1 MKKTTIIT
9 IVIGIILAAGVC
21 MGVSS
26 YFSLNNQEIAL
37 RSQAEAQRGK
47 VEGVYD
53 AMWKI
58 ISQKAQVSDQY
69 KEAFKEIYPDLIAG
83 RYEGENGTL
92 MKWIQESNPEF
103 DTSLYRDLMQSIEVE
118 RHAFMRSQE
127 RMLDIIREHSTL
139 CHSYPGAWFIKNTG
153 EIEYT
158 VISSTK
164 AKETMTTGIDDD
176 TELFQKKETP
186 DTTAAN
192 R

>member
-1 MKKTTIIT
+1 MKKSTIIS
-9 IVIGIILAAGVC
+9 IVIAIIIAAGLCV
-21 MGVSS
+21 GFST
-26 YFSLNNQEIAL
+26 YFSLNNEEIAL

-53 AMWKI
+53 TMWKI

-69 KEAFKEIYPDLIAG
+69 KDAFKEIYPELIAG

-118 RHAFMRSQE
+118 RHAFARSQE
-127 RMLDIIREHSTL
+127 MMLDLIREHRTL
-139 CHSYPGAWFIKNTG
+139 CHTYPGAWFIKDTS

-164 AKETMTTGIDDD
+164 AKEVVATGVDDNV
-176 TELFQKKETP
+176 ELFKNK
-186 DTTAAN
+186 D
-192 R
+192 